1 MDRGYGSQSFKDE
14 SKKGILS
21 HRYRSM
27 PGGRDY
33 VPTQLRLVGEAGVE
47 YIYKKLRISDFIINL
62 LVEILF
68 LDEKK

>member
-1 MDRGYGSQSFKDE
+1 
-14 SKKGILS
+14 
-21 HRYRSM
+21 M